1 MIDDCRGVA
10 CHEAENEDI
19 KITLEIYPDKDA
31 RGRSRLFRNSQVLTM
46 ISAPKGVLRFAALK
60 MLSSSSLSGTDLAN
74 QIRRVTGGEW
84 SPGPGSVYLILA
96 ELLKK
101 GLITELPKREGNVRR
116 YIISGKGKEELIR
129 LTKATESD
137 VARQL
142 RLLAVY
148 SALAG
153 RNDLNAKVLSLT
165 ETLK

>member
-1 MIDDCRGVA
+1 
-10 CHEAENEDI
+10 
-19 KITLEIYPDKDA
+19 L
-31 RGRSRLFRNSQVLTM
+31 
-46 ISAPKGVLRFAALK
+46 ISVPKGVLRLAALK
-60 MLSSSSLSGTDLAN
+60 MFSESSLSGTDLAA

-84 SPGPGSVYLILA
+84 SPGPGSIYLMLG

-116 YIISGKGKEELIR
+116 YIISGKGKEELSR
-129 LTKATESD
+129 LTKETESD

-153 RNDLNAKVLSLT
+153 KKELKTKVLSLA
-165 ETLK
+165 ETLGVGSDARKG

>member
-1 MIDDCRGVA
+1 MLLA
-10 CHEAENEDI
+10 
-19 KITLEIYPDKDA
+19 
-31 RGRSRLFRNSQVLTM
+31 M
-46 ISAPKGVLRFAALK
+46 ISVPKGVLRLAALK
-60 MLSSSSLSGTDLAN
+60 MLAESSLSGTDLAN

-84 SPGPGSVYLILA
+84 APGPGSIYLMLG

-116 YIISGKGKEELIR
+116 YIISGRGKEELSR
-129 LTKATESD
+129 LTKETESD

-153 RNDLNAKVLSLT
+153 RQELKAKVQGLAGSLGLT
-165 ETLK
+165 GK

>member
-1 MIDDCRGVA
+1 MQWM
-10 CHEAENEDI
+10 
-19 KITLEIYPDKDA
+19 T
-31 RGRSRLFRNSQVLTM
+31 
-46 ISAPKGVLRFAALK
+46 ISAPKGVLRLAALK
-60 MLSSSSLSGTDLAN
+60 MLSESSLSGTDLAA

-84 SPGPGSVYLILA
+84 SPGPGSIYLMLG
-96 ELLKK
+96 ELHKK

-116 YIISGKGKEELIR
+116 YIISGKGKDELAK

-153 RNDLNAKVLSLT
+153 RKELKGKVLALADSLGISL
-165 ETLK
+165 EPGKP

>member
-1 MIDDCRGVA
+1 
-10 CHEAENEDI
+10 
-19 KITLEIYPDKDA
+19 
-31 RGRSRLFRNSQVLTM
+31 M
-46 ISAPKGVLRFAALK
+46 ISVPKGVLRLAALK
-60 MLSSSSLSGTDLAN
+60 MLSESSLSGTDLSA

-84 SPGPGSVYLILA
+84 NPGPGSIYLILS

-116 YIISGKGKEELIR
+116 YIISARGKEELAR
-129 LTKATESD
+129 LSKETESD

-153 RNDLNAKVLSLT
+153 RKELKVKVLSLAD
-165 ETLK
+165 TLGIGLEPGKS